1 MLLEQNFGKA
11 VKRNRI
17 KRLIRESYRLN
28 EREVKKVGYNIVFL
42 VKKNCDISLISF
54 REVED
59 DIVKIL
65 QRVGQDK

>member
-1 MLLEQNFGKA
+1 MLLDQNFGKA